1 VDSALLTLAVGAG
14 VGAGV
19 VGLVLALVGFR
30 RAAAVYRYRAALA
43 DPDAAERVPLARRM
57 IGALQGRLDDFDAM
71 LWIANWTL
79 DDAVARLQQLWL
91 VLTGFA
97 VLGSVAARLLA
108 PSLSPAVLVLIALVG
123 LGGALIAARAVLIW
137 QLRAEA
143 RIARERIDNSLANL
157 ALLIRVYVQ
166 GGASATEALLAIA
179 QLRSVM
185 HPAGARDI
193 DAWIQGSQRNDQ
205 NIGAVLER
213 FGTQYRVP
221 RVAQL
226 GSYLEQ
232 SILSGRP
239 VSDTLDVAIRDAYQA
254 MFEATVAAV
263 NQRAR
268 VASLVFIPG
277 VIAIG
282 VVFMASM
289 IASMHGVGAVSQ
301 LVGGGGL

>member
-1 VDSALLTLAVGAG
+1 
-14 VGAGV
+14 
-19 VGLVLALVGFR
+19 
-30 RAAAVYRYRAALA
+30 
-43 DPDAAERVPLARRM
+43 M

-263 NQRAR
+263 NQRVR

>member
-1 VDSALLTLAVGAG
+1 VDPAMLTLVVGAG

-263 NQRAR
+263 NQRVR

>member
-1 VDSALLTLAVGAG
+1 MNPALLTLAVGAG

-43 DPDAAERVPLARRM
+43 DPEAAERVPLARRM

-97 VLGSVAARLLA
+97 VLGVVAARLLA
-108 PSLSPAVLVLIALVG
+108 PPLSPAVLVLIALVG
-123 LGGALIAARAVLIW
+123 LGAALIAARAVLIW

-254 MFEATVAAV
+254 LFEATVAAV
-263 NQRAR
+263 NQRVR